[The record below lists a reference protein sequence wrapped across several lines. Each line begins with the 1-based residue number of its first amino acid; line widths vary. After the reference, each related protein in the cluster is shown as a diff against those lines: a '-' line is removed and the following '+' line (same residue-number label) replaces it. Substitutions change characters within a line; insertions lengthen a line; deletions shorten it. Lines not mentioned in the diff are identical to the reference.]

1 MRGRRAK
8 KIMTVAAVTGISLCL
23 FLSGA
28 AAAFW
33 SPEQAV
39 HVNGNEIENST
50 LIIGTHLIHMSALTE
65 ELYSIAQK
73 SAEDS
78 MQNQMYYKSGLEAP
92 GLISLRRRGWRTF
105 PRRELRWRWRRL
117 TGCIWNITR
126 NRTA

>member
-8 KIMTVAAVTGISLCL
+8 KIMTAAAVTGISLCL

-73 SAEDS
+73 YRQNF
-78 MQNQMYYKSGLEAP
+78 MQYIAN
-92 GLISLRRRGWRTF
+92 
-105 PRRELRWRWRRL
+105 
-117 TGCIWNITR
+117 
-126 NRTA
+126 